1 MNITFDLLSIW
12 FVIHLSESEGVRS
25 ERGILSSWVCLY
37 SADCS
42 VCSLLSA
49 QSQPE
54 PEGDTNS
61 CPVSAQ
67 TESWPEL
74 DYTLLIRHRAPHNPV
89 IALSSEYR
97 ESADTRIK
105 CPDLSPEHSGVVTA
119 DDGSVQ
125 SPGEPRHWGDGGAHP
140 VPDLWGAQWR
150 GQDREL
156 RHPGPQLP
164 GEVHQLLEGPEWAG
178 EAHDGHCGPPHH
190 PLGLLP
196 HRTADFQ
203 TYPLHTRLLM
213 VREWLTG
220 FGVWLP
226 KFLFLNLFL

>member
-1 MNITFDLLSIW
+1 MDYTW
-12 FVIHLSESEGVRS
+12 QR
-25 ERGILSSWVCLY
+25 CLY
-37 SADCS
+37 NMRVFFPFFVS
-42 VCSLLSA
+42 VSHSRRLTSDLA
-49 QSQPE
+49 W
-54 PEGDTNS
+54 
-61 CPVSAQ
+61 VSAYEF
-67 TESWPEL
+67 TRPRPWARPSCCPRCTGRARRSGTRSPWSWSTRRRSGTGCP
-74 DYTLLIRHRAPHNPV
+74 LLYWAI
-89 IALSSEYR
+89 I
-97 ESADTRIK
+97 
-105 CPDLSPEHSGVVTA
+105 C
-119 DDGSVQ
+119 
-125 SPGEPRHWGDGGAHP
+125 HWGAGR
-140 VPDLWGAQWR
+140 R
-150 GQDREL
+150 GHDSEL